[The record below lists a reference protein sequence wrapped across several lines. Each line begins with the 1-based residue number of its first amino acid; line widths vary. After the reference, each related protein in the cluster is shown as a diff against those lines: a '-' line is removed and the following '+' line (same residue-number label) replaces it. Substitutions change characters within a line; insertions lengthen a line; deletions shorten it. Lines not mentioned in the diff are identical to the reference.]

1 MRGGQARAG
10 IVTGGKNTYGIGVG
24 ILLLQ
29 SRFPRIPGDVGNA
42 HTWPFPVQFRVVP
55 HATPDRIVRR
65 LSREAF
71 LGPFLD
77 AARELQDA
85 GVELITTGCGFLVL
99 LQADL
104 QRELRVPIITSSLL
118 QVPWVAALLPP
129 GQAVG
134 VLTVERSSLSAAHL
148 AAAGIG
154 PDLPV
159 VIGGLD
165 VEGGKFTGQILN
177 DEAKL
182 DVEGARA
189 EHVAVATAMVR
200 EHPRIGAFVLEC
212 TNMPPYAADICAATG
227 RPVHDLTTMVSWA
240 ALASRRQPFPGYL

>member
-1 MRGGQARAG
+1 VTFMPESGIAR
-10 IVTGGKNTYGIGVG
+10 GGKNIYGVSVG

-55 HATPDRIVRR
+55 KATPDAIVRH
-65 LSREAF
+65 LSVEAF
-71 LGPFLD
+71 RQPFLD

-85 GVELITTGCGFLVL
+85 GVDLITTGCGFLVL

-104 QRELRVPIITSSLL
+104 QRELHVPILTSSLL

-134 VLTVERSSLSAAHL
+134 VLTIERSSLLPAHL

-159 VIGGLD
+159 VLGGLD
-165 VEGGKFTGQILN
+165 GSGFTGQVLG
-177 DEAKL
+177 DEAEL
-182 DVEGARA
+182 DFRRARA
-189 EHVAVATAMVR
+189 EHVAAATAMIAA
-200 EHPRIGAFVLEC
+200 EPRIGAFVLEC
-212 TNMPPYAADICAATG
+212 TNMPPYAADIAAATS
-227 RPVHDLTTMVSWA
+227 RPVYDLTTLVTWA
-240 ALASRRQPFPGYL
+240 ATAAQRRPFRGYP